1 MLGND
6 ESYRDV
12 KLRYNNPEN
21 RIEVYSAYD
30 IHRRKEVMIKRIGC
44 STESDAEFY
53 MVEGQNTISE
63 RHPNICECYDV
74 FYEEDTRK
82 RCWRTVIVME
92 KLHHD
97 LFEEIEDRRTNRDFI
112 PEERLWEMIRNLIG
126 ALAYLQRK
134 VKSRQ
139 NLAHRDLKPHN
150 IFIDSAG
157 NAKLGDFGS
166 SKEVEVVSG
175 MAQHTM
181 QGTPLYLSPK
191 IREAYVQFF
200 NGPSVRVAHNIYK
213 SDVYSLGVT
222 MVHTMTLLPPNDL
235 AILSGLSGRIDAV
248 MGRITHYSDRVKRIV
263 RRMLVVEEAQR
274 PDFVELDAEVNPSS
288 VAPVPAYKPSSPLR
302 MPHPPAAVVPP
313 AVHEPAPQSIP
324 ELEESLCSYCGRTTE
339 VFALCH
345 FICFECFSAVVT
357 QQARER
363 RVHITCRCG
372 AHFSPSML
380 ALVLDPSHI
389 PS

>member
-1 MLGND
+1 MLEND

-44 STESDAEFY
+44 STQSDAEFY

-63 RHPNICECYDV
+63 RHPHICECYDV

-97 LFEEIEDRRTNRDFI
+97 LFEEIEDRRANREFI
-112 PEERLWEMIRNLIG
+112 PEERLVRMIGNLIG

-134 VKSRQ
+134 VRGRQ

-200 NGPSVRVAHNIYK
+200 NGPASRVAHNIYK

-222 MVHTMTLLPPNDL
+222 MVHAMTLLPPNEL
-235 AILSGLSGRIDAV
+235 AILSGLAGRIDAV
-248 MGRITHYSDRVKRIV
+248 MARITHYSDKVKRLV
-263 RRMLVVEEAQR
+263 RRMLIVEEGQR

-288 VAPVPAYKPSSPLR
+288 VVPAPIHKPSSPLR
-302 MPHPPAAVVPP
+302 MPHPPAAVIPPP
-313 AVHEPAPQSIP
+313 AREPAPQSIP
-324 ELEESLCSYCGRTTE
+324 ELEENLCCYCQRTTE
-339 VFALCH
+339 VFSLCH
-345 FICFECFSAVVT
+345 CICFECFSQVVT
-357 QQARER
+357 KQAQER
-363 RVHITCRCG
+363 KLHITCRCG
-372 AHFSPSML
+372 TPFSPTML
-380 ALVLDPSHI
+380 SLVLDPALF